1 MYNSLIRKDFKRAN
15 GPFTVN
21 HLYYKD
27 GTIRTIMANSCIKY
41 DMTKNDDRPRI
52 TFCTVYRGIERCIGY
67 SNIPT
72 KEMWIEIHTPSGY
85 KSVDRLDHKMV
96 SLLNLNPRKTWF
108 GIYSK
113 GSYICDDKDRKV
125 SDLIGFRR
133 VPRKWVPELNR
144 MLVKED

>member
-1 MYNSLIRKDFKRAN
+1 MYNSLIRKDFKRAT

-27 GTIRTIMANSCIKY
+27 GTTRIIMANSCIKY
-41 DMTKNDDRPRI
+41 GMTKNDDRPRI
-52 TFCTVYRGIERCIGY
+52 TFCTVYRGIERYIGY

-72 KEMWIEIHTPSGY
+72 KEMRIEIHTPSGY

-108 GIYSK
+108 GIYSN